1 VALEA
6 LLGAGD
12 GLWAARLRAAVLLGE
27 TGRERSEKLA
37 ELRSESAAAAVREV
51 LVETL
56 AYGDRHELIA
66 ALDETL
72 LGLRPRPAVA
82 LAAAG

>member
-1 VALEA
+1 
-6 LLGAGD
+6 
-12 GLWAARLRAAVLLGE
+12 
-27 TGRERSEKLA
+27 
-37 ELRSESAAAAVREV
+37 
-51 LVETL
+51 VETL